1 MFFRTLYRSH
11 FLIFV
16 GKIAVVRSFAGR
28 KYSYHLIVYGVPIY
42 TYCSS
47 NGPSSPEWRAKK
59 VQFHLY
65 QHSYL
70 TCYFSLE
77 HIRFLCMHIYD
88 NTPCFLP
95 GKNLYNLLSS
105 VSLKRLAM
113 QAVGETNKAYY
124 GRCTNFNRIICT
136 TRPSRKLRMTWY
148 LSLKPR
154 ANGRIIVAQKHV
166 ASVCTPCCM
175 LIACCWRC
183 CVKFETGQSFSYGKV
198 KETQQLPPLLGQQCW
213 ELLNT
218 FASGFSPKLSSDIV
232 DVMKIYRD
240 TRK

>member
-28 KYSYHLIVYGVPIY
+28 KYSFHLIVYGVPIY

-77 HIRFLCMHIYD
+77 HIPFLCMHIYD
-88 NTPCFLP
+88 NTRCFLP
-95 GKNLYNLLSS
+95 GKNFYNLLSS

-124 GRCTNFNRIICT
+124 GRCTNYQSDNMYHETQWKIAYDMI
-136 TRPSRKLRMTWY
+136 PQPK
-148 LSLKPR
+148 
-154 ANGRIIVAQKHV
+154 A
-166 ASVCTPCCM
+166 PCKRTHY
-175 LIACCWRC
+175 CCPKTC
-183 CVKFETGQSFSYGKV
+183 CVRLYTLLHVDCLLLEVLRKV
-198 KETQQLPPLLGQQCW
+198 
-213 ELLNT
+213 
-218 FASGFSPKLSSDIV
+218 
-232 DVMKIYRD
+232 
-240 TRK
+240 